1 MVLKQILKI
10 LLVTSSIW
18 FCVARSAT
26 AQQVSSQQIQN
37 ESAMPAATRNGNAK
51 VLLNSRTIREIPR
64 LGEVELTH
72 TSAKVLVQS
81 PTPETVPTPEVVQV
95 TGVKANPTSKGVE
108 IILQTSIGQQLQLLN
123 RSADNSFI
131 TDIPNAQLRLPSGE
145 AFTFRSDKP
154 IAGLSEITVINLDA
168 NTIRVTVTGETGLP
182 TVELFDSDEGL
193 IFGLTPVTSSAQTPQ
208 QPPAQQQPG
217 TQTKPEQPL
226 DSQTDEPIELVV
238 TGEQDGYR
246 VPNASTAT
254 GTDTPIRDIPF
265 SIQVVPQEIIRDQQ
279 VTRTEEAL
287 RNVSGVT
294 YQGSASNRS
303 GADFS
308 IRGFT
313 DAPILRDG
321 FRRYGVVQA
330 PLEVANLERI
340 EVLKGPASILYGA
353 IEPGGLINA
362 VSKQPLSQ
370 PFYETEVQVG
380 SQGLVRPRFDFSG
393 PLTDDGKL
401 LYRLNGLYQRL
412 DSFRNFDQEE
422 QRIFIAPTLAW
433 KIDDRTDL
441 GISLEYLHNNRP
453 ADFGIPAIGN
463 RIADV
468 PRDRIATEPSDAVTN
483 QYLNVGYNLEHRFSR
498 NWKLR
503 NAFRYSSYDY
513 DFNVIALP
521 LSFDEATGT
530 VDRFF
535 ASQEGHDENYT
546 LQANVVG
553 EFATGSINHT
563 LLFGADYI
571 HSATNFFTVFD
582 FTPQPLNLFNPVYG
596 VAKPSEDTLP
606 PYGGTDG
613 TSNRWGFYLQD
624 QISLFQNLKLL
635 AGIRYDTIE
644 SKTVNVPGQ
653 VTQPG
658 ETTQNDDAFTP
669 RVGILYQPSKAVS
682 LYASYSESFTPNTT
696 NTATGEPL
704 EPQRGKGYEF
714 GVKTE
719 FLDGK
724 LFATLAYFDITKQN
738 VAVTDP
744 NFPLA
749 SIASGE
755 QRSRGVEFD
764 VAGEI
769 LPGWKLIAS
778 YAYIDGEVT
787 ADTNPELVGNR
798 LYGVPE
804 NSASLWTTYEI
815 QRGNLQG
822 LGLGVGFNYVG
833 ERQGDLANSYQADG
847 YFITNAAVFYRRN
860 NWRFGLNFKNL
871 TDVNYIE
878 SVGNLRSGAN
888 NFGEPFT
895 VIGSVSVQF

>member
-1 MVLKQILKI
+1 M
-10 LLVTSSIW
+10 VTSSIW

-37 ESAMPAATRNGNAK
+37 ESAFAK

-64 LGEVELTH
+64 LEKVKLPN
-72 TSAKVLVQS
+72 TSAEVLVQS
-81 PTPETVPTPEVVQV
+81 PTPKTAPSQKLVQV

-108 IILQTSIGQQLQLLN
+108 IILQTSKGQQLQLLN
-123 RSADNSFI
+123 RSANNSFI
-131 TDIPNAQLRLPSGE
+131 TDIPNAQLRLSSGE

-154 IAGLSEITVINLDA
+154 ITGLSEITVVNLDA
-168 NTIRVTVTGETGLP
+168 NTIRVTVTGEAGLP

-193 IFGLTPVTSSAQTPQ
+193 IFGLTAVTSSAHTPQ
-208 QPPAQQQPG
+208 QPPIQQQPR
-217 TQTKPEQPL
+217 TQTKPEQPPNL
-226 DSQTDEPIELVV
+226 QTDEPIELVV
-238 TGEQDGYR
+238 TGEQDEYR

-254 GTDTPIRDIPF
+254 GTNTPIRDIPF

-279 VTRTEEAL
+279 VTRIEEAL

-294 YQGSASNRS
+294 YQGSASNRA

-370 PFYETEVQVG
+370 PFYETELQVG
-380 SQGLVRPRFDFSG
+380 SRGFVRPRFDFSG
-393 PLTDDGKL
+393 PLSTDGKV

-412 DSFRNFDQEE
+412 DSFSNFDQEDR
-422 QRIFIAPTLAW
+422 RIFIAPTLTW

-441 GISLEYLHNNRP
+441 GISLEYLDNNRP
-453 ADFGIPAIGN
+453 ADFGIPASGN

-483 QYLNVGYNLEHRFSR
+483 EYINVGYNLEHRFSQ
-498 NWKLR
+498 NWKFR

-513 DFNVIALP
+513 NFNVVALP
-521 LSFDEATGT
+521 LSFDEATDT
-530 VDRFF
+530 VNRFL
-535 ASQEGHDENYT
+535 ASQEGQDDNYT

-571 HSATNFFTVFD
+571 HSATNTFTVLD
-582 FTPQPLNLFNPVYG
+582 FTPQALNLFNPVYG
-596 VAKPSEDTLP
+596 VAKPREDTLP
-606 PYGGTDG
+606 PFGGTDT

-624 QISLFQNLKLL
+624 QISLFENLKLL

-644 SKTVNVPGQ
+644 SKTVNLPGQ

-658 ETTQNDDAFTP
+658 ETTENDHAFTP
-669 RVGILYQPSKAVS
+669 RVGILYQPSKAIS

-696 NTATGEPL
+696 NTETGQPL
-704 EPQRGKGYEF
+704 EPERGKGYEF

-719 FLDGK
+719 LLDDK
-724 LFATLAYFDITKQN
+724 VFATLAYFDITKQN

-769 LPGWKLIAS
+769 LPGWKIIAN
-778 YAYIDGEVT
+778 YAYIDAEVAT
-787 ADTNPELVGNR
+787 DTNPELVSNR

-804 NSASLWTTYEI
+804 HSASLWTTYEI
-815 QRGNLQG
+815 RRGNLQG
-822 LGLGVGFNYVG
+822 LGVGVGFNYVG
-833 ERQGDLANSYQADG
+833 ERQGDLANSYQADS

-878 SVGNLRSGAN
+878 SVSNLRSGGN

>member
-1 MVLKQILKI
+1 MKGWISLPKMHLWLAVCLIGYI
-10 LLVTSSIW
+10 
-18 FCVARSAT
+18 FNCVVIQSAL
-26 AQQVSSQQIQN
+26 A
-37 ESAMPAATRNGNAK
+37 
-51 VLLNSRTIREIPR
+51 
-64 LGEVELTH
+64 EVETEHGKSTTTTTNKIRRLSEIELPVTH
-72 TSAKVLVQS
+72 ASGLLSQS
-81 PTPETVPTPEVVQV
+81 STPQPAPSSEILQVVQV
-95 TGVKANPTSKGVE
+95 TAVKANSTGKGVE
-108 IILQTSIGQQLQLLN
+108 IILQTTKGQQLQLTN
-123 RSADNSFI
+123 RSAGNNFI
-131 TDIPNAQLRLPSGE
+131 VDIPNAQLRLPSGE
-145 AFTFRSDKP
+145 AFIFRSEKP
-154 IAGLSEITVINLDA
+154 IAGITEIKVTNQDA
-168 NTIRVTVTGETGLP
+168 KTIRVTVTGEAKLP
-182 TVELFDSDEGL
+182 LVELFDGNEGL
-193 IFGLTPVTSSAQTPQ
+193 IFAVASSVQQGQ
-208 QPPAQQQPG
+208 QPQTQQPTSE
-217 TQTKPEQPL
+217 TQSQKPP
-226 DSQTDEPIELVV
+226 DSQSDEPIELVV
-238 TGEQDGYR
+238 TGQQNQYTA
-246 VPNASTAT
+246 PNASTAT
-254 GTDTPIRDIPF
+254 GTETPIIETPF
-265 SIQVVPQEIIRDQQ
+265 AIQVVPQEIIRDQQ

-294 YQGSASNRS
+294 YQGSSNNRS

-362 VSKQPLSQ
+362 VSKQPLSE
-370 PFYETEVQVG
+370 PFYETELQVG
-380 SQGLVRPRFDFSG
+380 SRGLVRPRFDFSG
-393 PLTDDGKL
+393 PLSADGKV

-412 DSFRNFDQEE
+412 DSFRNLDQEDSH
-422 QRIFIAPTLAW
+422 IFIAPTLTW
-433 KIDDRTDL
+433 KIGDRTDL
-441 GISLEYLHNNRP
+441 GISLEYLDNNRP
-453 ADFGIPAIGN
+453 ADFGIPAIGKK
-463 RIADV
+463 IADV
-468 PRDRIATEPSDAVTN
+468 PRDHIDSEPTDAVTN
-483 QYLNVGYNLEHRFSR
+483 QYLNVGYNFEHRFSR

-513 DFNVIALP
+513 DFNVVALP

-530 VDRFF
+530 VSRFF
-535 ASQEGHDENYT
+535 ASQEGHDENYS

-553 EFATGSINHT
+553 EFATGPINHT

-582 FTPQPLNLFNPVYG
+582 FTTPLPLNLFNPVYG
-596 VAKPSEDTLP
+596 VAKPSENTLP

-719 FLDGK
+719 LLNGK

-787 ADTNPELVGNR
+787 ADSNRDLVGNR

-804 NSASLWTTYEI
+804 HSASLWTTYEI

-822 LGLGVGFNYVG
+822 LGVGVGFNYVD

-860 NWRFGLNFKNL
+860 NWRFGLNFKNIG
-871 TDVNYIE
+871 DVKYIE
-878 SVGNLRSGAN
+878 SVSNLRGGGN
-888 NFGEPFT
+888 IFGEPLT
-895 VIGSVSVQF
+895 VIGSVSLQF

>member
-10 LLVTSSIW
+10 VLVTSSIW
-18 FCVARSAT
+18 FWVAISVTAT
-26 AQQVSSQQIQN
+26 EVNKQVQGKSVG
-37 ESAMPAATRNGNAK
+37 AT
-51 VLLNSRTIREIPR
+51 LLNSRTTREIPR
-64 LGEVELTH
+64 LGEVGFPSTL
-72 TSAKVLVQS
+72 AQQLVQS
-81 PTPETVPTPEVVQV
+81 PAPQTAPTSEVVQV

-108 IILQTSIGQQLQLLN
+108 IILQTSIGQQLQVVN
-123 RSADNSFI
+123 RSAGNSFI
-131 TDIPNAQLRLPSGE
+131 TDIPNAQLRLPSGD

-154 IAGLSEITVINLDA
+154 LKGLGEITVINLDA
-168 NTIRVTVTGETGLP
+168 NTIRVTVTGEAGLP

-193 IFGLTPVTSSAQTPQ
+193 IFGLIPVTSSAQTPQ

-217 TQTKPEQPL
+217 TQTNPEQPL
-226 DSQTDEPIELVV
+226 DSQTDQPIELVV
-238 TGEQDGYR
+238 TGEQDEYR

-279 VTRTEEAL
+279 VTRIEEAL

-294 YQGSASNRS
+294 YQGSASNRA
-303 GADFS
+303 GASFA

-321 FRRYGVVQA
+321 FRQYSVGTVQP
-330 PLEVANLERI
+330 PLEVSNLERI

-370 PFYETEVQVG
+370 PFYETELQVG
-380 SQGLVRPRFDFSG
+380 SRGFVRPRFDFSG
-393 PLTDDGKL
+393 PLSADGKV

-412 DSFRNFDQEE
+412 DSFSNFDQEDR
-422 QRIFIAPTLAW
+422 RIFIAPTLTW
-433 KIDDRTDL
+433 KIDDHTDL
-441 GISLEYLHNNRP
+441 GISLEYLDNNRP

-463 RIADV
+463 RIADI
-468 PRDRIATEPSDAVTN
+468 PRDRIESEPSDAVTN

-503 NAFRYSSYDY
+503 NAFRYSSLDY
-513 DFNVIALP
+513 DFNVVALP
-521 LSFDEATGT
+521 LSFDEATST
-530 VDRFF
+530 VNRIF
-535 ASQEGHDENYT
+535 ASQDSQNENYT

-571 HSATNFFTVFD
+571 HSATKVFSVLD
-582 FTPQPLNLFNPVYG
+582 FTPQPLNFFNPVYG
-596 VAKPSEDTLP
+596 VAKPSEDTIP
-606 PYGGTDG
+606 SFGGTDT

-644 SKTVNVPGQ
+644 SKTVNLPGQ
-653 VTQPG
+653 ATQPG

-696 NTATGEPL
+696 NTETGEPL
-704 EPQRGKGYEF
+704 KPQQGKGYEF

-719 FLDGK
+719 FLEGK
-724 LFATLAYFDITKQN
+724 MFATLAYFDITKQN
-738 VAVTDP
+738 VPVTDP

-798 LYGVPE
+798 LYGVPK

-833 ERQGDLANSYQADG
+833 ERQGDLANSYQADS
-847 YFITNAAVFYRRN
+847 YFTTNAAVFYRRN
-860 NWRFGLNFKNL
+860 NWQFGLNFKNIG
-871 TDVNYIE
+871 DVKYIE
-878 SVGNLRSGAN
+878 NVSNLRSGGN

>member
-1 MVLKQILKI
+1 MVLNQILKI
-10 LLVTSSIW
+10 ILVTSSIW
-18 FCVARSAT
+18 LCIGISVRATEVNKQVQGKFVASA
-26 AQQVSSQQIQN
+26 
-37 ESAMPAATRNGNAK
+37 
-51 VLLNSRTIREIPR
+51 LLNSRTIREIPR
-64 LGEVELTH
+64 LGKVGFPS
-72 TSAKVLVQS
+72 TSAQQLVQAPAPQTA
-81 PTPETVPTPEVVQV
+81 PTSEVVQV
-95 TGVKANPTSKGVE
+95 TGVKANPTDKGVE
-108 IILQTSIGQQLQLLN
+108 IILQTSIGQQLQVVN
-123 RSADNSFI
+123 RSAGNSFI

-154 IAGLSEITVINLDA
+154 ITGVNEITVTNLDA
-168 NTIRVTVTGETGLP
+168 NTIRVTVTGEAGLP
-182 TVELFDSDEGL
+182 IVELFDSDEGL
-193 IFGLTPVTSSAQTPQ
+193 IFGLTPVTSSAQMPQ
-208 QPPAQQQPG
+208 QPPVQQPG
-217 TQTKPEQPL
+217 TQTKPDQPL
-226 DSQTDEPIELVV
+226 DSQTDKPIELVV
-238 TGEQDGYR
+238 TGEQDEYR

-294 YQGSASNRS
+294 NQGNGNNRN

-321 FRRYGVVQA
+321 LRRYGVVQA

-362 VSKQPLSQ
+362 VSKQPLSE
-370 PFYETEVQVG
+370 PFYETELQVG
-380 SQGLVRPRFDFSG
+380 NQGFVRPRFDFSG
-393 PLTDDGKL
+393 PLTEDGKL

-412 DSFRNFDQEE
+412 DSFRNLDQEDR
-422 QRIFIAPTLAW
+422 RIFIAPTLAW

-441 GISLEYLHNNRP
+441 GISLEYIDNNRP

-468 PRDRIATEPSDAVTN
+468 PRDRINSEPSDAVTN
-483 QYLNVGYNLEHRFSR
+483 EYLNVGYNLEHRFNQ
-498 NWKLR
+498 NWKFR

-513 DFNVIALP
+513 DFNVVALP
-521 LSFDEATGT
+521 LSFDEPTST
-530 VDRFF
+530 VNRFF
-535 ASQEGHDENYT
+535 ASQEGYDKNYT

-563 LLFGADYI
+563 LLFGADYN
-571 HSATNFFTVFD
+571 HSDATFFTVFD
-582 FTPQPLNLFNPVYG
+582 FNTPLPLNLFNPVYG

-606 PYGGTDG
+606 PYGGSNT

-635 AGIRYDTIE
+635 AGIRYDIIE
-644 SKTVNVPGQ
+644 SKTVNLPGQ

-669 RVGILYQPSKAVS
+669 RVGIVYQPSKAVS

-704 EPQRGKGYEF
+704 QPQRGKGYEF

-738 VAVTDP
+738 VSVTDP

-755 QRSRGVEFD
+755 QRSHGVEFD

-769 LPGWKLIAS
+769 LPGWKIIAN

-804 NSASLWTTYEI
+804 HSASLWTTYEI

-833 ERQGDLANSYQADG
+833 QRQGDLANSFQVDSYLT
-847 YFITNAAVFYRRN
+847 TNAAIFYRRN

-878 SVGNLRSGAN
+878 SVSNLRSGGN
-888 NFGEPFT
+888 TFGEPFT

>member
-37 ESAMPAATRNGNAK
+37 KSAIAK

-72 TSAKVLVQS
+72 TSAKVLVQL

-95 TGVKANPTSKGVE
+95 TKVKANPTSKGVE

-131 TDIPNAQLRLPSGE
+131 IDIPNAQLRLPSGE

-154 IAGLSEITVINLDA
+154 LKGLREITVTNLDA
-168 NTIRVTVTGETGLP
+168 NTIRVTVTGEAGLP

-208 QPPAQQQPG
+208 QPPAQQQPE
-217 TQTKPEQPL
+217 TQTNPEQPL

-238 TGEQDGYR
+238 TGDQDGYS

-279 VTRTEEAL
+279 VTRTEEVL
-287 RNVSGVT
+287 RNVSGIT
-294 YQGSASNRS
+294 YQGSGNNRS

-308 IRGFT
+308 IRGFS
-313 DAPILRDG
+313 DAAILRDG
-321 FRRYGVVQA
+321 FRRYGVIQA

-370 PFYETEVQVG
+370 PFYETELQVG
-380 SQGLVRPRFDFSG
+380 NQGFVRPRFDFSG
-393 PLTDDGKL
+393 PLTDDGKV

-412 DSFRNFDQEE
+412 DSFRNLDQEDR
-422 QRIFIAPTLAW
+422 RIFIAPTLVW

-441 GISLEYLHNNRP
+441 GISLEYIDNNRP

-468 PRDRIATEPSDAVTN
+468 PRDRITSEPSDAVTN
-483 QYLNVGYNLEHRFSR
+483 EYLNVGYNLEHRFNQ

-513 DFNVIALP
+513 DFNVVALP
-521 LSFDEATGT
+521 FTFDEATGT

-535 ASQEGHDENYT
+535 ASQDGHDENYT

-571 HSATNFFTVFD
+571 HSATNEFTLFD
-582 FTPQPLNLFNPVYG
+582 FTPQQLNLFNPVYG

-606 PYGGTDG
+606 PYGGSNT

-624 QISLFQNLKLL
+624 QISLLQNLKLL

-644 SKTVNVPGQ
+644 SNTVNVPGQ
-653 VTQPG
+653 VTQLG
-658 ETTQNDDAFTP
+658 ETTRNDDAFTP

-719 FLDGK
+719 FLNGK

-738 VAVTDP
+738 VSVTDP
-744 NFPLA
+744 NFSLF

-764 VAGEI
+764 IAGEL
-769 LPGWKLIAS
+769 LPGWKIIAS
-778 YAYIDGEVT
+778 CAYIDGEVT
-787 ADTNPELVGNR
+787 ADTNPELIGNR
-798 LYGVPE
+798 LYGIPKH
-804 NSASLWTTYEI
+804 SASLWTTYEI

-833 ERQGDLANSYQADG
+833 ERQGDLTNSFQVDSYLT
-847 YFITNAAVFYRRN
+847 TNAAIFYRRN
-860 NWRFGLNFKNL
+860 NWRFALNFKNL

-878 SVGNLRSGAN
+878 SVSNLRGGGN
-888 NFGEPFT
+888 IFGEPFT
-895 VIGSVSVQF
+895 LVGSISVQF

>member
-1 MVLKQILKI
+1 MILKQILKI
-10 LLVTSSIW
+10 VLVTSSIW
-18 FCVARSAT
+18 FWVAISVTATEVNKQAQGKSVGSA
-26 AQQVSSQQIQN
+26 
-37 ESAMPAATRNGNAK
+37 
-51 VLLNSRTIREIPR
+51 LLNSRTTREIPR
-64 LGEVELTH
+64 LGEVEFPR
-72 TSAKVLVQS
+72 TSAHQLVQS
-81 PTPETVPTPEVVQV
+81 PTPQIAPTSKVVQV
-95 TGVKANPTSKGVE
+95 RGVKANPTSKGVE
-108 IILQTSIGQQLQLLN
+108 IILQTSIGQQLQVVN
-123 RSADNSFI
+123 RSTGNSFI

-154 IAGLSEITVINLDA
+154 IAGLSEITVVNLDA
-168 NTIRVTVTGETGLP
+168 NTIRVTVTGEAGLP
-182 TVELFDSDEGL
+182 AVELFDSDEGL
-193 IFGLTPVTSSAQTPQ
+193 IFGLIPVTSSAQTPQ
-208 QPPAQQQPG
+208 QPPAPQQPG
-217 TQTKPEQPL
+217 TQTKPEQP
-226 DSQTDEPIELVV
+226 SAQTDEPIELVV
-238 TGEQDGYR
+238 TGEQDAYS

-279 VTRTEEAL
+279 VIRTEEAL
-287 RNVSGVT
+287 RNVSGIT
-294 YQGSASNRS
+294 YQGNASNRA
-303 GADFS
+303 GANFA

-321 FRRYGVVQA
+321 FRQYSIGTLQP
-330 PLEVANLERI
+330 PLEVSNLEQI

-370 PFYETEVQVG
+370 PFYETELQVG
-380 SQGLVRPRFDFSG
+380 SRGFVRPRFDFSG
-393 PLTDDGKL
+393 PLSADGKV

-412 DSFRNFDQEE
+412 DSFSNFDQEDR
-422 QRIFIAPTLAW
+422 RIFIAPTLTW

-441 GISLEYLHNNRP
+441 GISLEYLDNNRP
-453 ADFGIPAIGN
+453 ADFGLPVSGN
-463 RIADV
+463 RIVNV
-468 PRDRIATEPSDAVTN
+468 PRDRIESERSDAVTN

-503 NAFRYSSYDY
+503 NAFRYSSLDY
-513 DFNVIALP
+513 DFNVVALP

-530 VDRFF
+530 VNRTF
-535 ASQEGHDENYT
+535 AQQELQNENYS

-553 EFATGSINHT
+553 EFATGFINHT

-571 HSATNFFTVFD
+571 HSATNVFTVLD
-582 FTPQPLNLFNPVYG
+582 FTPQPLNIFNPVYG
-596 VAKPSEDTLP
+596 VAKPNRDTLP
-606 PYGGTDG
+606 PFGGTDG

-624 QISLFQNLKLL
+624 QISLFENLKLL
-635 AGIRYDTIE
+635 GGIRYDTIE
-644 SKTVNVPGQ
+644 SKTVNLPGQ

-682 LYASYSESFTPNTT
+682 LYASYSESFTPSTT
-696 NTATGEPL
+696 NTETGQPL
-704 EPQRGKGYEF
+704 EPERGKGYEF

-724 LFATLAYFDITKQN
+724 VFATLAYFDITKQN
-738 VAVTDP
+738 VPVTDP

-769 LPGWKLIAS
+769 LPGWKIIAN
-778 YAYIDGEVT
+778 YAYINAEVT

-804 NSASLWTTYEI
+804 HSASLWTTYEI

-822 LGLGVGFNYVG
+822 LGVGVGFNYVG
-833 ERQGDLANSYQADG
+833 ERQGDLANSFQADD

-860 NWRFGLNFKNL
+860 NWRFGLNFKNIG
-871 TDVNYIE
+871 DVKYVE
-878 SVGNLRSGAN
+878 SVSNGRSGAN
-888 NFGEPFT
+888 LFGEPFT
-895 VIGSVSVQF
+895 LIGSVSVQF

>member
-18 FCVARSAT
+18 FCVARSAI
-26 AQQVSSQQIQN
+26 AQQVSSQQIEN
-37 ESAMPAATRNGNAK
+37 ESANAK

-72 TSAKVLVQS
+72 TSAKVLVQL

-108 IILQTSIGQQLQLLN
+108 IILQTSIGQQLQVVN
-123 RSADNSFI
+123 RSTSNSFI
-131 TDIPNAQLRLPSGE
+131 TDIPNAQLHLPSGE

-154 IAGLSEITVINLDA
+154 IAGLSEITVVNLDVK
-168 NTIRVTVTGETGLP
+168 TIRVTVTGEAGLP
-182 TVELFDSDEGL
+182 IVELFDSDEGL
-193 IFGLTPVTSSAQTPQ
+193 IFGLTPVTSLAQTPQ
-208 QPPAQQQPG
+208 QPPVQQHPE
-217 TQTKPEQPL
+217 TQTNPQP
-226 DSQTDEPIELVV
+226 SAQTDEPIELVV
-238 TGEQDGYR
+238 TGEQDGYS

-279 VTRTEEAL
+279 VTRIEEAL
-287 RNVSGVT
+287 RNVSGIT
-294 YQGSASNRS
+294 YQGSASNRA
-303 GADFS
+303 GASFT

-321 FRRYGVVQA
+321 FRQYSVGTVQP
-330 PLEVANLERI
+330 PLEVSNLERI

-370 PFYETEVQVG
+370 PFYETELQLG
-380 SQGLVRPRFDFSG
+380 SRGFVRPRFDFSG
-393 PLTDDGKL
+393 PLSADGKV

-412 DSFRNFDQEE
+412 DSFSNFDQEDR
-422 QRIFIAPTLAW
+422 RIFIAPTLTW

-441 GISLEYLHNNRP
+441 GISLEYLDNNRP

-463 RIADV
+463 RIADI
-468 PRDRIATEPSDAVTN
+468 PRDRIESERSDAVTN
-483 QYLNVGYNLEHRFSR
+483 QYLNVGYNLEHRISR

-503 NAFRYSSYDY
+503 NAFRYSSLDY
-513 DFNVIALP
+513 DFNVVALP
-521 LSFDEATGT
+521 LAFDEPTST
-530 VDRFF
+530 VNRVF
-535 ASQEGHDENYT
+535 AQQEAKNENYS
-546 LQANVVG
+546 LQTNVVG

-563 LLFGADYI
+563 LLFGTDYV
-571 HSATNFFTVFD
+571 HTNTNVFTVLD

-596 VAKPSEDTLP
+596 VAKPSRDALP
-606 PYGGTDG
+606 PFGGTDG

-624 QISLFQNLKLL
+624 QISLFENLKLL

-644 SKTVNVPGQ
+644 SKTVNLPGQ
-653 VTQPG
+653 ATQPG
-658 ETTQNDDAFTP
+658 ETTENDDAFTP

-682 LYASYSESFTPNTT
+682 LYGSYSESFTPNTA
-696 NTATGEPL
+696 NTETGQIL

-724 LFATLAYFDITKQN
+724 VFATLAYFDITKQN
-738 VAVTDP
+738 VPVSDP

-769 LPGWKLIAS
+769 LPGWKIIAN
-778 YAYIDGEVT
+778 YAYIDGKVT
-787 ADTNPELVGNR
+787 ADTNPALVGNR

-833 ERQGDLANSYQADG
+833 ERQGDLANSYQADS
-847 YFITNAAVFYRRN
+847 YFTTDAAVFYRRN
-860 NWRFGLNFKNL
+860 NWRFGLNFKNIG
-871 TDVNYIE
+871 DVKYIE
-878 SVGNLRSGAN
+878 SVSNGRSGAN
-888 NFGEPFT
+888 LFGEPFT

>member
-10 LLVTSSIW
+10 VLVTSSIW
-18 FCVARSAT
+18 LCVAISVRATEVNKQAQCKSVVSA
-26 AQQVSSQQIQN
+26 
-37 ESAMPAATRNGNAK
+37 
-51 VLLNSRTIREIPR
+51 LLSSRTIREIPR
-64 LGEVELTH
+64 LGEVGFSSTLATALT
-72 TSAKVLVQS
+72 S
-81 PTPETVPTPEVVQV
+81 EVVQV
-95 TGVKANPTSKGVE
+95 IGVKANDTDKGVE
-108 IILQTSIGQQLQLLN
+108 VILQTSKGQQLQIIN
-123 RSADNSFI
+123 RSAGNSFI

-154 IAGLSEITVINLDA
+154 ITGLSEITVINLDT
-168 NTIRVTVTGETGLP
+168 NTIRVTVTGEAGLP

-193 IFGLTPVTSSAQTPQ
+193 IFGLTPVTSSVQTPQ
-208 QPPAQQQPG
+208 QPPTQQPG
-217 TQTKPEQPL
+217 TQTKPEQPPN
-226 DSQTDEPIELVV
+226 SQTNEPIELLV
-238 TGEQDGYR
+238 TGEQDEYR

-287 RNVSGVT
+287 RNVSGIT

-303 GADFS
+303 GANFT

-370 PFYETEVQVG
+370 SFYETELQVG
-380 SQGLVRPRFDFSG
+380 SQGIVRPRFDISG
-393 PLTDDGKL
+393 PLSADGKV

-412 DSFRNFDQEE
+412 DSFRNFDQED
-422 QRIFIAPTLAW
+422 QRIFIAPTLTW

-441 GISLEYLHNNRP
+441 GISLEYLDNNRP
-453 ADFGIPAIGN
+453 ADFGIPASGN
-463 RIADV
+463 RVADV
-468 PRDRIATEPSDAVTN
+468 PRDRIATEPSDTVTN
-483 QYLNVGYNLEHRFSR
+483 EYLNVGYNLEHRFSR

-513 DFNVIALP
+513 DFNVVALN

-530 VDRFF
+530 VNRFF
-535 ASQEGHDENYT
+535 ASQEGHDENYS
-546 LQANVVG
+546 LQANVIG

-582 FTPQPLNLFNPVYG
+582 FTTPIPLNLFNPVYG

-606 PYGGTDG
+606 PYGGTDE

-624 QISLFQNLKLL
+624 QISLFENLKLL

-769 LPGWKLIAS
+769 LPGWKIVAN

-804 NSASLWTTYEI
+804 HSASLWTTYEI

-822 LGLGVGFNYVG
+822 LGVGVGFNYVD

-878 SVGNLRSGAN
+878 SVSNLRSGGN